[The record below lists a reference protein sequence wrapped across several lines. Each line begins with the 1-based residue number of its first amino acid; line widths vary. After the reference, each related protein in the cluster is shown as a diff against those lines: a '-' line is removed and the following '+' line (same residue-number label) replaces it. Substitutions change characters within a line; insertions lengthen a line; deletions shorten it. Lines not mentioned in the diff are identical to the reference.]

1 MDKSFGFN
9 LNTSM
14 VIDKD
19 GKTSCGV
26 SYKDSEG
33 YNFRKDKKGEDAS
46 SVLTDLA
53 NDFVSGY
60 TEHLINTKAAEK
72 AKEVAASASEKQE
85 EKPKPQVSEAPT
97 NLTKRLRELE
107 EENRR
112 LKAEKAAAEYK
123 NGTRATTCAT
133 TSVPVKVSEKPKSES
148 KPANHIKKDE
158 NKELDAALSD
168 FYAALD
174 DFKKAAREFS
184 IFDLF

>member
-33 YNFRKDKKGEDAS
+33 YNFRKDKRGEDAS
-46 SVLTDLA
+46 SVLTDLV
-53 NDFVSGY
+53 NDFVGGY
-60 TEHLINTKAAEK
+60 TEHLISTKAAEK
-72 AKEVAASASEKQE
+72 TKAVAVSAPEKQE
-85 EKPKPQVSEAPT
+85 DKPEPQVPDA
-97 NLTKRLRELE
+97 LTKRLRELE

-123 NGTRATTCAT
+123 NGTRATTYAT
-133 TSVPVKVSEKPKSES
+133 TSVPVKPKSEP
-148 KPANHIKKDE
+148 KPAKPTKKDE
-158 NKELDAALSD
+158 SKELDAALSD
-168 FYAALD
+168 FYAALG

-184 IFDLF
+184 IFDLL

>member
-46 SVLTDLA
+46 SVLTDLV
-53 NDFVSGY
+53 NDFVGGY

-72 AKEVAASASEKQE
+72 AKEVADSTSEKQE
-85 EKPKPQVSEAPT
+85 EKPKPQVSDA
-97 NLTKRLRELE
+97 LTKRLRELE

-133 TSVPVKVSEKPKSES
+133 TSVPVNVSEKPKSES
-148 KPANHIKKDE
+148 KPAKPIKKDE
-158 NKELDAALSD
+158 NKELDAAISD

-174 DFKKAAREFS
+174 DFRKAAREFS

>member
-46 SVLTDLA
+46 SVLTDLV
-53 NDFVSGY
+53 NDFVGGY

-72 AKEVAASASEKQE
+72 AKEVAASTPEKQE
-85 EKPKPQVSEAPT
+85 EKPKPQVSDA
-97 NLTKRLRELE
+97 LTKRLRELE

-123 NGTRATTCAT
+123 NGTRTTTCTT

-148 KPANHIKKDE
+148 KPAKPIKKDE

>member
-9 LNTSM
+9 LNTST

-46 SVLTDLA
+46 SVLTDLV
-53 NDFVSGY
+53 NDFVGGY

-72 AKEVAASASEKQE
+72 AKEVAASTPENQE
-85 EKPKPQVSEAPT
+85 EKPKPQVSDA
-97 NLTKRLRELE
+97 LTKRLRELE

-133 TSVPVKVSEKPKSES
+133 TSVPEKVSEKTKSES
-148 KPANHIKKDE
+148 KPAKPIKKDE

>member
-85 EKPKPQVSEAPT
+85 EKPEPQVSEAPT

-133 TSVPVKVSEKPKSES
+133 TSVPVKVSEKPKSEP
-148 KPANHIKKDE
+148 KPAKSVKKDE

>member
-9 LNTSM
+9 LNASM

-33 YNFRKDKKGEDAS
+33 YNFRKDKKGEDVN

-53 NDFVSGY
+53 NDFVDDY
-60 TEHLINTKAAEK
+60 TEHFFSNKAAEK
-72 AKEVAASASEKQE
+72 AKEVADSASEKQD
-85 EKPKPQVSEAPT
+85 EKPEPQVSDD
-97 NLTKRLRELE
+97 LTKRLRELE

-133 TSVPVKVSEKPKSES
+133 TSVPVKPKSDS
-148 KPANHIKKDE
+148 KPSKPIKKDE

-174 DFKKAAREFS
+174 DFRKAAREFS

>member
-33 YNFRKDKKGEDAS
+33 YNFHKDKKGEDAS
-46 SVLTDLA
+46 SVLTDLV
-53 NDFVSGY
+53 NDFVGGY
-60 TEHLINTKAAEK
+60 TEHLISTKAAEK
-72 AKEVAASASEKQE
+72 AKEVADSASKKQE
-85 EKPKPQVSEAPT
+85 EKPKPQVSDA
-97 NLTKRLRELE
+97 LTKRLRELE

-148 KPANHIKKDE
+148 KPAKLIKKDE

-174 DFKKAAREFS
+174 DFKKVAREFS

>member
-9 LNTSM
+9 LNASM

-33 YNFRKDKKGEDAS
+33 YNFRKDKKGEDVN

-53 NDFVSGY
+53 NDFVDGY
-60 TEHLINTKAAEK
+60 TEHFFSTKAAEK
-72 AKEVAASASEKQE
+72 AKEVADSAS
-85 EKPKPQVSEAPT
+85 EKPKPQVSDA
-97 NLTKRLRELE
+97 LTKRLRELE

-148 KPANHIKKDE
+148 KPAKPIKKDE
-158 NKELDAALSD
+158 NKELDAAFSD

-174 DFKKAAREFS
+174 DFKKATREFS
-184 IFDLF
+184 IFDLL

>member
-46 SVLTDLA
+46 SVLTDLV
-53 NDFVSGY
+53 NDFVGGY

-72 AKEVAASASEKQE
+72 AKEVADSATEKQE
-85 EKPKPQVSEAPT
+85 EKPKPQVSDA
-97 NLTKRLRELE
+97 LTKRLRELE

-133 TSVPVKVSEKPKSES
+133 TSVPVKVSEKQKSES
-148 KPANHIKKDE
+148 KPAKPIKKDE
-158 NKELDAALSD
+158 NKELDAAFSD

-174 DFKKAAREFS
+174 DFKRAAREFS
-184 IFDLF
+184 IFDLL

>member
-46 SVLTDLA
+46 SVLTDLV
-53 NDFVSGY
+53 NDFVGGY

-72 AKEVAASASEKQE
+72 AKEVADSATKKQE
-85 EKPKPQVSEAPT
+85 EKPKPQVSDA
-97 NLTKRLRELE
+97 LTKRLRELE

-133 TSVPVKVSEKPKSES
+133 TSVPVKVSEKPKSEP
-148 KPANHIKKDE
+148 KPAEPIEKDE
-158 NKELDAALSD
+158 NKELDAALSY

-174 DFKKAAREFS
+174 NFRKAAREFS

>member
-9 LNTSM
+9 LNASM

-33 YNFRKDKKGEDAS
+33 YNFSKDKKGEDVD
-46 SVLTDLA
+46 SVLADLA

-60 TEHLINTKAAEK
+60 TEHVINTKAAEK
-72 AKEVAASASEKQE
+72 AKEVADSASEKQE
-85 EKPKPQVSEAPT
+85 EKLEPQVSDA
-97 NLTKRLRELE
+97 LTKRLRELE

-133 TSVPVKVSEKPKSES
+133 TSVPVKVSEKPKSEP
-148 KPANHIKKDE
+148 KPAKPIKKDE

>member
-46 SVLTDLA
+46 SVLTELV
-53 NDFVSGY
+53 NDFVGGY
-60 TEHLINTKAAEK
+60 TEHLISTKAAEK

-85 EKPKPQVSEAPT
+85 EKPKPQVSDA
-97 NLTKRLRELE
+97 LTKRLRELE

-148 KPANHIKKDE
+148 KPAKSIKKDE
-158 NKELDAALSD
+158 NKELDAAISD

-174 DFKKAAREFS
+174 DFRKAAREFS

>member
-46 SVLTDLA
+46 SVLTDLV
-53 NDFVSGY
+53 NDFVGGY

-72 AKEVAASASEKQE
+72 AKEVADSATEKQE
-85 EKPKPQVSEAPT
+85 EKPKPQVSDA
-97 NLTKRLRELE
+97 LTKRLRELE

-133 TSVPVKVSEKPKSES
+133 TSVPVNVSEKPKSES
-148 KPANHIKKDE
+148 KPTKPIKKDE
-158 NKELDAALSD
+158 NKELDAAISD

-174 DFKKAAREFS
+174 DFRKAAREFS

>member
-33 YNFRKDKKGEDAS
+33 YNFRKDKKGEDVD
-46 SVLTDLA
+46 SVLADLV
-53 NDFVSGY
+53 NDFVGGY
-60 TEHLINTKAAEK
+60 TEHLISTKAAEK
-72 AKEVAASASEKQE
+72 TKEVAASASEKQE
-85 EKPKPQVSEAPT
+85 EKSKPQVSDAPA

-148 KPANHIKKDE
+148 KPAKPFMKD
-158 NKELDAALSD
+158 NDKELYATISD

-184 IFDLF
+184 IFDLL

>member
-9 LNTSM
+9 LNASM

-33 YNFRKDKKGEDAS
+33 YNFRKDKKGEDVD

-53 NDFVSGY
+53 NDFVDNY
-60 TEHLINTKAAEK
+60 IEHHISTKAAEK
-72 AKEVAASASEKQE
+72 AKEVAASTPEKQE
-85 EKPKPQVSEAPT
+85 EKPKPQISDD
-97 NLTKRLRELE
+97 LTKRLRELE

-133 TSVPVKVSEKPKSES
+133 TSVPVKVSEKPKREP
-148 KPANHIKKDE
+148 KPAKPIKKDE

>member
-46 SVLTDLA
+46 SVLTDLV
-53 NDFVSGY
+53 NDFVGGY

-72 AKEVAASASEKQE
+72 AKEVADSAPEKQE
-85 EKPKPQVSEAPT
+85 EKPKPQVSDA
-97 NLTKRLRELE
+97 LTKRLRELE

-133 TSVPVKVSEKPKSES
+133 TSVPVKVSEKLKSES
-148 KPANHIKKDE
+148 KPAKPIKKDE
-158 NKELDAALSD
+158 NKELDAAFSD

-174 DFKKAAREFS
+174 DFKKAALEFS

>member
-46 SVLTDLA
+46 SVLTDLV
-53 NDFVSGY
+53 NDFVGGY

-72 AKEVAASASEKQE
+72 AKEVADSATENQE
-85 EKPKPQVSEAPT
+85 EKPKPQVSDA
-97 NLTKRLRELE
+97 LTKRLRELE

-123 NGTRATTCAT
+123 NGTRTTTCAT

-148 KPANHIKKDE
+148 KPAKPIKKDE

-184 IFDLF
+184 IFDIF

>member
-46 SVLTDLA
+46 SVLTDLV
-53 NDFVSGY
+53 NDFVGGY

-72 AKEVAASASEKQE
+72 AKEVADSATEKQE
-85 EKPKPQVSEAPT
+85 EKPKPQVSDA
-97 NLTKRLRELE
+97 LTKRLRELE

-123 NGTRATTCAT
+123 NGPRTPTCAT
-133 TSVPVKVSEKPKSES
+133 PSVPVKVSEKPKSES
-148 KPANHIKKDE
+148 KPAKPIRKDE

>member
-9 LNTSM
+9 LNISM
-14 VIDKD
+14 VMDKD
-19 GKTSCGV
+19 DKISCGV

-33 YNFRKDKKGEDAS
+33 YNFRKDKKGEDAH

-53 NDFVSGY
+53 NDFLGGY

-72 AKEVAASASEKQE
+72 AKEVAASTSEKQE
-85 EKPKPQVSEAPT
+85 EKPKPQVSDA
-97 NLTKRLRELE
+97 LTKRLRELE

-148 KPANHIKKDE
+148 KPAKPIKKDE
-158 NKELDAALSD
+158 NKELDAAISD

-174 DFKKAAREFS
+174 DFRKAAREFS

>member
-46 SVLTDLA
+46 SVLTDLV
-53 NDFVSGY
+53 NDFVGGY

-72 AKEVAASASEKQE
+72 SKEVADSATEKQE
-85 EKPKPQVSEAPT
+85 EKPEPQVSDA
-97 NLTKRLRELE
+97 LTKRLRELE

-112 LKAEKAAAEYK
+112 LRIEYETKIDLDEIEDYAKNILGMQRAGESRTEKIDTDTQDKAILIE
-123 NGTRATTCAT
+123 RI
-133 TSVPVKVSEKPKSES
+133 S
-148 KPANHIKKDE
+148 
-158 NKELDAALSD
+158 
-168 FYAALD
+168 
-174 DFKKAAREFS
+174 
-184 IFDLF
+184 

>member
-46 SVLTDLA
+46 SVLTDLV
-53 NDFVSGY
+53 NDFVGGY

-72 AKEVAASASEKQE
+72 AKEVADSATEKQE
-85 EKPKPQVSEAPT
+85 EKPKPQVSDA
-97 NLTKRLRELE
+97 LTKRLRELE

-133 TSVPVKVSEKPKSES
+133 TSVPVNVSEKPKSES
-148 KPANHIKKDE
+148 KPAKPIKKDE
-158 NKELDAALSD
+158 NKELDAAISD

-174 DFKKAAREFS
+174 DFRKAAREFS

>member
-9 LNTSM
+9 LNASM

-33 YNFRKDKKGEDAS
+33 YNFRKDKKGEDVD
-46 SVLTDLA
+46 SVLADLVK
-53 NDFVSGY
+53 DFVGGY
-60 TEHLINTKAAEK
+60 TEHLISTKAAEK
-72 AKEVAASASEKQE
+72 AKEVADSATEKQE
-85 EKPKPQVSEAPT
+85 EKPKPQVSDA
-97 NLTKRLRELE
+97 LTKRLRELE

-133 TSVPVKVSEKPKSES
+133 TSVPVKPKSES
-148 KPANHIKKDE
+148 KPAKPIKKDE
-158 NKELDAALSD
+158 NKELDAAFSD

-174 DFKKAAREFS
+174 DFKRAAREFS
-184 IFDLF
+184 IFDLL

>member
-33 YNFRKDKKGEDAS
+33 YNFRKDKKGEDAN
-46 SVLTDLA
+46 SVLTDLV
-53 NDFVSGY
+53 NDFVGSY
-60 TEHLINTKAAEK
+60 TEHLISTKAAEK
-72 AKEVAASASEKQE
+72 TKEVAASASEKQE
-85 EKPKPQVSEAPT
+85 EKPKPQVSDA
-97 NLTKRLRELE
+97 LTKRLRELE

-133 TSVPVKVSEKPKSES
+133 TSVPVKASEKPKSES
-148 KPANHIKKDE
+148 KPAKPFTKDD
-158 NKELDAALSD
+158 NKELYATISD

-184 IFDLF
+184 IFDLL

>member
-46 SVLTDLA
+46 SVLTDLV
-53 NDFVSGY
+53 NDFVGGY
-60 TEHLINTKAAEK
+60 TEHIISAKAAEK
-72 AKEVAASASEKQE
+72 AKEVADSASEKQE

-123 NGTRATTCAT
+123 NGTRATTYAT

-148 KPANHIKKDE
+148 KPTKPIKKDE

>member
-19 GKTSCGV
+19 GKASCGV

-33 YNFRKDKKGEDAS
+33 YNFRKDKSGEDAD
-46 SVLTDLA
+46 SVLADLV
-53 NDFVSGY
+53 NDFVGGY
-60 TEHLINTKAAEK
+60 AEHLINAKATEK
-72 AKEVAASASEKQE
+72 TKEVAASAPEKQE
-85 EKPKPQVSEAPT
+85 EKPEPQVSDA
-97 NLTKRLRELE
+97 LTKRLRELE

-123 NGTRATTCAT
+123 SGTRSTTTYAT
-133 TSVPVKVSEKPKSES
+133 TSVPVKPKSES
-148 KPANHIKKDE
+148 KPAKSFKKDD
-158 NKELDAALSD
+158 NKELYAAVSD

-184 IFDLF
+184 IFDLI

>member
-72 AKEVAASASEKQE
+72 AKEVAASTPEKQE
-85 EKPKPQVSEAPT
+85 EKPKPQVSDD
-97 NLTKRLRELE
+97 LTKRLRELE

-148 KPANHIKKDE
+148 KPANPIKKDE

>member
-19 GKTSCGV
+19 GKASCGV

-33 YNFRKDKKGEDAS
+33 YNFHKDKKGEDAS
-46 SVLTDLA
+46 SVLTDLV
-53 NDFVSGY
+53 NDFVGGY
-60 TEHLINTKAAEK
+60 TEHLISTKAAEK
-72 AKEVAASASEKQE
+72 AKEVADSASEKQE
-85 EKPKPQVSEAPT
+85 EKPKPQVSDD
-97 NLTKRLRELE
+97 LTKRLRELE

-133 TSVPVKVSEKPKSES
+133 TSVPVKVSEKPKREP
-148 KPANHIKKDE
+148 KPAKPIKKDE

-174 DFKKAAREFS
+174 EFKKVTREFS

>member
-72 AKEVAASASEKQE
+72 AKEVAASTPEKQE
-85 EKPKPQVSEAPT
+85 EKPKPQVSDD
-97 NLTKRLRELE
+97 LTKRLRELE

-133 TSVPVKVSEKPKSES
+133 TSVPVKVSEKPKSEP
-148 KPANHIKKDE
+148 KPAKPIKKDE

>member
-46 SVLTDLA
+46 SVLTDLV
-53 NDFVSGY
+53 NDFVGGY
-60 TEHLINTKAAEK
+60 TEHLISTKAAEK
-72 AKEVAASASEKQE
+72 AKEVAASAPEKQE
-85 EKPKPQVSEAPT
+85 EKPEPQVSDA
-97 NLTKRLRELE
+97 LTKRLRELE

-133 TSVPVKVSEKPKSES
+133 TSVPVNVSEKPKSES
-148 KPANHIKKDE
+148 KPTKPIKKDE
-158 NKELDAALSD
+158 NKELDAAISD

-174 DFKKAAREFS
+174 DFRKAAREFS

>member
-46 SVLTDLA
+46 SVLTDLV
-53 NDFVSGY
+53 NDFVGGY

-72 AKEVAASASEKQE
+72 AKEVVDSATEKQE

-133 TSVPVKVSEKPKSES
+133 TSVPVKPKSEP
-148 KPANHIKKDE
+148 KPAKPIKKDE

-184 IFDLF
+184 IFDIF

>member
-46 SVLTDLA
+46 SVLTDLV
-53 NDFVSGY
+53 NDFVGGY

-72 AKEVAASASEKQE
+72 AKEVADSATEKQE
-85 EKPKPQVSEAPT
+85 EKPKPQVSDA
-97 NLTKRLRELE
+97 LTKRLRELE

-133 TSVPVKVSEKPKSES
+133 TSVPVEVCES
-148 KPANHIKKDE
+148 KPAKPIKKDE
-158 NKELDAALSD
+158 NKELDAAFSD

-174 DFKKAAREFS
+174 DFRKAAREFS
-184 IFDLF
+184 IFDLL

>member
-33 YNFRKDKKGEDAS
+33 YNFRKDKKGEDAN
-46 SVLTDLA
+46 SVLTDLV
-53 NDFVSGY
+53 NDFVGGY
-60 TEHLINTKAAEK
+60 TEHLINAKAAEK
-72 AKEVAASASEKQE
+72 AKEVAASTPEKQE
-85 EKPKPQVSEAPT
+85 EKPEPQVSDA
-97 NLTKRLRELE
+97 LTKRLRELE

-148 KPANHIKKDE
+148 KPAKPFTKDD
-158 NKELDAALSD
+158 NKELYATISD

-184 IFDLF
+184 IFDLL

>member
-72 AKEVAASASEKQE
+72 AKEVADSASEKQE
-85 EKPKPQVSEAPT
+85 EKPEPQVSEAPT

-123 NGTRATTCAT
+123 NGTRATTYAT
-133 TSVPVKVSEKPKSES
+133 TSVPVKVSEKPKSEP
-148 KPANHIKKDE
+148 KPAKSVKKDE

>member
-33 YNFRKDKKGEDAS
+33 YNFRKDKRGEDAS
-46 SVLTDLA
+46 SVLTDLV
-53 NDFVSGY
+53 NDFVGGY
-60 TEHLINTKAAEK
+60 TEHLISTKAAEK
-72 AKEVAASASEKQE
+72 TKAVAVSAPEKQE
-85 EKPKPQVSEAPT
+85 EKPEPQVSDT
-97 NLTKRLRELE
+97 LTKRLRELE

-123 NGTRATTCAT
+123 NGTRATTYAT
-133 TSVPVKVSEKPKSES
+133 TSVPVKPKTES
-148 KPANHIKKDE
+148 KPAKPVKKDE
-158 NKELDAALSD
+158 SKELDAALSD

-174 DFKKAAREFS
+174 DFKKATREFS
-184 IFDLF
+184 IFDIL

>member
-46 SVLTDLA
+46 SVLTDLV
-53 NDFVSGY
+53 NDFVGGY

-72 AKEVAASASEKQE
+72 AKEVADSATEKQE
-85 EKPKPQVSEAPT
+85 EKPKPQVSDA
-97 NLTKRLRELE
+97 LTKRLRELE

-133 TSVPVKVSEKPKSES
+133 TSVPVKVSEKPKSEP
-148 KPANHIKKDE
+148 KPAEPIEKDE
-158 NKELDAALSD
+158 NKELDAALSY

-174 DFKKAAREFS
+174 NFRKAAREFS

>member
-9 LNTSM
+9 LNASM

-33 YNFRKDKKGEDAS
+33 YNFRKDKKGEDVD
-46 SVLTDLA
+46 SVLADLA

-60 TEHLINTKAAEK
+60 TEHVISTKAAEK
-72 AKEVAASASEKQE
+72 AKEVADSASEKQE
-85 EKPKPQVSEAPT
+85 EKPKPQVSDA
-97 NLTKRLRELE
+97 LTKRLRELE

-148 KPANHIKKDE
+148 KPAKPIKKDE
-158 NKELDAALSD
+158 NKELDAAFSD
-168 FYAALD
+168 FYATLD

-184 IFDLF
+184 IFDLL